1 MPKVNGGQF
10 TPGTVL
16 DHDGGLWI
24 AVKTN
29 AVKPGKGDAFNQVEL
44 KNHVDTCNLNEPFCA
59 DETVEAV
66 ERELK
71 DFSFLYAQ
79 GDTLIAIP

>member
-1 MPKVNGGQF
+1 MR
-10 TPGTVL
+10 T
-16 DHDGGLWI
+16 
-24 AVKTN
+24 TN
-29 AVKPGKGDAFNQVEL
+29 AVKPGKRGAFNQVEL
-44 KNHVDTCNLNEPFCA
+44 KNHIDARKLNERFRA